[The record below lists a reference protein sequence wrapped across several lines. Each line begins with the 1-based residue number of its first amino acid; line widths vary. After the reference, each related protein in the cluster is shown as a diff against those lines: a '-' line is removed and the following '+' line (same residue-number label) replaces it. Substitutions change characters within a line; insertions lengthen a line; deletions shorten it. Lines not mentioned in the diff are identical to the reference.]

1 MTDDTFFIKIYSAGG
16 VNCAVYAQFCPK
28 RRFSRLRKVVL
39 DLQSELYAKAVRR
52 ILVQDLDG
60 YQVDISKKPSE
71 TVERCRIL
79 QPDVL
84 LMEVTG
90 YTPWMLSERLSIRE
104 EVKRH
109 VPSVKIVFLIDDK
122 AEVALVEEIKK
133 TKQDKLIDT
142 FLFTSVSES
151 YLVAVM
157 DSL

>member
-1 MTDDTFFIKIYSAGG
+1 M
-16 VNCAVYAQFCPK
+16 
-28 RRFSRLRKVVL
+28 RKVVL
-39 DLQSELYAKAVRR
+39 DLQSGLYAKAVRR

-60 YQVDISKKPSE
+60 YQVDISKNPTE

-90 YTPWMLSERLSIRE
+90 YTPWMLSERLSIRD

-122 AEVALVEEIKK
+122 AEGALVEEIKK
-133 TKQDKLIDT
+133 AKQEKLIDA

>member
-1 MTDDTFFIKIYSAGG
+1 M
-16 VNCAVYAQFCPK
+16 
-28 RRFSRLRKVVL
+28 RKVVL
-39 DLQSELYAKAVRR
+39 DLQSGLYAKAVRR

-60 YQVDISKKPSE
+60 YQVDISKNPTE

-90 YTPWMLSERLSIRE
+90 YTPWMLSERLSIRN

-122 AEVALVEEIKK
+122 AEGTLVEEIKK
-133 TKQDKLIDT
+133 AKQDKLIDA

>member
-1 MTDDTFFIKIYSAGG
+1 M
-16 VNCAVYAQFCPK
+16 
-28 RRFSRLRKVVL
+28 RKVVL
-39 DLQSELYAKAVRR
+39 DLQSGLYAKAVRR

-60 YQVDISKKPSE
+60 YQVDISKNPTE

-90 YTPWMLSERLSIRE
+90 YTPWMLSERISIRE

-122 AEVALVEEIKK
+122 AEGTLVEEIKK
-133 TKQDKLIDT
+133 AKQEKLIDA

>member
-1 MTDDTFFIKIYSAGG
+1 M
-16 VNCAVYAQFCPK
+16 
-28 RRFSRLRKVVL
+28 RKVVL

-90 YTPWMLSERLSIRE
+90 YTPWMLSERLSIRD

>member
-1 MTDDTFFIKIYSAGG
+1 M
-16 VNCAVYAQFCPK
+16 
-28 RRFSRLRKVVL
+28 RKVVL
-39 DLQSELYAKAVRR
+39 DLQSGLYAKAVRR
-52 ILVQDLDG
+52 ILVQDLDE
-60 YQVDISKKPSE
+60 YQVDISKNPTE

-90 YTPWMLSERLSIRE
+90 YTPWMLSERLSVRN

-109 VPSVKIVFLIDDK
+109 VPSLKIVFLIDDK

-133 TKQDKLIDT
+133 AKQEKLIDA

>member
-1 MTDDTFFIKIYSAGG
+1 ML
-16 VNCAVYAQFCPK
+16 CL
-28 RRFSRLRKVVL
+28 RLIF
-39 DLQSELYAKAVRR
+39 AKKEVRR
-52 ILVQDLDG
+52 ILVQDLDE
-60 YQVDISKKPSE
+60 YQVDISKNPTE

-79 QPDVL
+79 QPNVL

-122 AEVALVEEIKK
+122 AEGALVEEIKK
-133 TKQDKLIDT
+133 AKQDKLIDA

>member
-1 MTDDTFFIKIYSAGG
+1 M
-16 VNCAVYAQFCPK
+16 
-28 RRFSRLRKVVL
+28 
-39 DLQSELYAKAVRR
+39 
-52 ILVQDLDG
+52 
-60 YQVDISKKPSE
+60 DISKNPTE

-84 LMEVTG
+84 LTEVTG
-90 YTPWMLSERLSIRE
+90 YTPWMLSERLSIRD

-133 TKQDKLIDT
+133 AKQEKLIDA
-142 FLFTSVSES
+142 FLFTSASES

>member
-1 MTDDTFFIKIYSAGG
+1 M
-16 VNCAVYAQFCPK
+16 
-28 RRFSRLRKVVL
+28 RKVVL
-39 DLQSELYAKAVRR
+39 DLQSGLYAKAVRR

-60 YQVDISKKPSE
+60 YQVDISKNPTE

-90 YTPWMLSERLSIRE
+90 YTPWMLSERLSIRD

-122 AEVALVEEIKK
+122 AEVALVGKIKK
-133 TKQDKLIDT
+133 AKQEKLIDA

>member
-1 MTDDTFFIKIYSAGG
+1 M
-16 VNCAVYAQFCPK
+16 
-28 RRFSRLRKVVL
+28 RKVVL
-39 DLQSELYAKAVRR
+39 DLQSGLYAKAVRR

-60 YQVDISKKPSE
+60 YQVDISKNPTE

-84 LMEVTG
+84 LMEATG
-90 YTPWMLSERLSIRE
+90 YTPWMLSERLSIRD

-122 AEVALVEEIKK
+122 AEVALVEKIKK
-133 TKQDKLIDT
+133 AKQENLIDA

>member
-1 MTDDTFFIKIYSAGG
+1 M
-16 VNCAVYAQFCPK
+16 
-28 RRFSRLRKVVL
+28 RKVVL

>member
-1 MTDDTFFIKIYSAGG
+1 M
-16 VNCAVYAQFCPK
+16 
-28 RRFSRLRKVVL
+28 RKVVL
-39 DLQSELYAKAVRR
+39 DLQSGLYAKAVRR

-60 YQVDISKKPSE
+60 YQVDISKNPTE

-90 YTPWMLSERLSIRE
+90 YTPWMLSERLSIRD

-133 TKQDKLIDT
+133 AKQEELIDA
-142 FLFTSVSES
+142 FLFTSVSEN

>member
-1 MTDDTFFIKIYSAGG
+1 M
-16 VNCAVYAQFCPK
+16 
-28 RRFSRLRKVVL
+28 RKVVL
-39 DLQSELYAKAVRR
+39 DLQSGLYAKAVRR

-60 YQVDISKKPSE
+60 YQVDISKNPTE

-109 VPSVKIVFLIDDK
+109 VPSVKIAFLIDDK
-122 AEVALVEEIKK
+122 AEAALVEEIKK
-133 TKQDKLIDT
+133 AKQEELIDA

>member
-1 MTDDTFFIKIYSAGG
+1 M
-16 VNCAVYAQFCPK
+16 
-28 RRFSRLRKVVL
+28 RKVVL
-39 DLQSELYAKAVRR
+39 DLQSGLYAKAVRR

-60 YQVDISKKPSE
+60 YQVDISKNPTE

-109 VPSVKIVFLIDDK
+109 VPFVKIVFLIDDK

-133 TKQDKLIDT
+133 AKQEKLIDA

>member
-1 MTDDTFFIKIYSAGG
+1 
-16 VNCAVYAQFCPK
+16 
-28 RRFSRLRKVVL
+28 LRKVVL
-39 DLQSELYAKAVRR
+39 DLQSGLYAKAIRR

-60 YQVDISKKPSE
+60 YQVDISKNPTE

-90 YTPWMLSERLSIRE
+90 YTPWMLSERLSIRD

-122 AEVALVEEIKK
+122 AEGALVEEIKK
-133 TKQDKLIDT
+133 AKQEKLIDA

>member
-1 MTDDTFFIKIYSAGG
+1 M
-16 VNCAVYAQFCPK
+16 
-28 RRFSRLRKVVL
+28 RKVVL
-39 DLQSELYAKAVRR
+39 DLQSGLYAKAVRR

-60 YQVDISKKPSE
+60 YQVDISKNPTE

-90 YTPWMLSERLSIRE
+90 YTPWMLSERLSIRD

-109 VPSVKIVFLIDDK
+109 VPSVKIAFLIDDK
-122 AEVALVEEIKK
+122 AEAALVEEIKK
-133 TKQDKLIDT
+133 AKQEELIDA

>member
-1 MTDDTFFIKIYSAGG
+1 MK
-16 VNCAVYAQFCPK
+16 
-28 RRFSRLRKVVL
+28 KVVL
-39 DLQSELYAKAVRR
+39 DLQSGLYAKAVRR
-52 ILVQDLDG
+52 ILVQDLDE
-60 YQVDISKKPSE
+60 YQVDISKNPTE

-79 QPDVL
+79 QPNVL
-84 LMEVTG
+84 LLEVTG

-122 AEVALVEEIKK
+122 AERTLVGKIKK
-133 TKQDKLIDT
+133 AKQEKLIDA

>member
-1 MTDDTFFIKIYSAGG
+1 MK
-16 VNCAVYAQFCPK
+16 
-28 RRFSRLRKVVL
+28 KVVL
-39 DLQSELYAKAVRR
+39 DLQSGLYAKAVRR

-60 YQVDISKKPSE
+60 YQVDISKNPTE

-90 YTPWMLSERLSIRE
+90 YTPWMLSERLSIRN

-122 AEVALVEEIKK
+122 AEGTLVEEIKK
-133 TKQDKLIDT
+133 AKQEKLIDA

>member
-1 MTDDTFFIKIYSAGG
+1 MK
-16 VNCAVYAQFCPK
+16 
-28 RRFSRLRKVVL
+28 KVVL
-39 DLQSELYAKAVRR
+39 DLQSGLYAKAVRR
-52 ILVQDLDG
+52 ILVQDLDE
-60 YQVDISKKPSE
+60 YQVDISKNPTE

-104 EVKRH
+104 EVKRL

-122 AEVALVEEIKK
+122 AEGALVEEIKK
-133 TKQDKLIDT
+133 AKQDKLIDA

>member
-1 MTDDTFFIKIYSAGG
+1 M
-16 VNCAVYAQFCPK
+16 
-28 RRFSRLRKVVL
+28 RKVVL
-39 DLQSELYAKAVRR
+39 DLQSGLYAKAVRR

-60 YQVDISKKPSE
+60 YQVDISKNPTE

-109 VPSVKIVFLIDDK
+109 VPSIKIVFLIDDK

-133 TKQDKLIDT
+133 AKKDKLIDA

>member
-1 MTDDTFFIKIYSAGG
+1 M
-16 VNCAVYAQFCPK
+16 
-28 RRFSRLRKVVL
+28 RKVVL
-39 DLQSELYAKAVRR
+39 DLQSGLYAKAVRR

-60 YQVDISKKPSE
+60 YQVDISKNPTE

-133 TKQDKLIDT
+133 TKQDKLIDA

>member
-1 MTDDTFFIKIYSAGG
+1 M
-16 VNCAVYAQFCPK
+16 
-28 RRFSRLRKVVL
+28 RKVVL
-39 DLQSELYAKAVRR
+39 DLQSGLYAKAVRR

-60 YQVDISKKPSE
+60 YQVDISKNPTE

-84 LMEVTG
+84 LTEVTG
-90 YTPWMLSERLSIRE
+90 YTPWMLSERLSIRD

-133 TKQDKLIDT
+133 AKQEELIDA

>member
-1 MTDDTFFIKIYSAGG
+1 M
-16 VNCAVYAQFCPK
+16 
-28 RRFSRLRKVVL
+28 RKVVL
-39 DLQSELYAKAVRR
+39 DLQSGLYAKAVRR

-60 YQVDISKKPSE
+60 YQVDISKNPTE

-90 YTPWMLSERLSIRE
+90 YTPWMLSERLSIRD

-109 VPSVKIVFLIDDK
+109 VPSVKIAFLIDDK
-122 AEVALVEEIKK
+122 AEAALVEEIKK
-133 TKQDKLIDT
+133 AKQEKLIDA

>member
-1 MTDDTFFIKIYSAGG
+1 MK
-16 VNCAVYAQFCPK
+16 
-28 RRFSRLRKVVL
+28 KVVL
-39 DLQSELYAKAVRR
+39 DLQSGLYAKAVRR
-52 ILVQDLDG
+52 ILVQDLDE
-60 YQVDISKKPSE
+60 YQVDISKNPTE

-122 AEVALVEEIKK
+122 AEGALVEEIKK
-133 TKQDKLIDT
+133 VKQDKLIDA

>member
-1 MTDDTFFIKIYSAGG
+1 M
-16 VNCAVYAQFCPK
+16 
-28 RRFSRLRKVVL
+28 RKVVL
-39 DLQSELYAKAVRR
+39 DLQSGLYAKAVRR
-52 ILVQDLDG
+52 ILVQDLDE
-60 YQVDISKKPSE
+60 YQVDISKNPTE

-90 YTPWMLSERLSIRE
+90 YTPWMLSERLSIRD

-133 TKQDKLIDT
+133 AKQEKLIDA

>member
-1 MTDDTFFIKIYSAGG
+1 MK
-16 VNCAVYAQFCPK
+16 
-28 RRFSRLRKVVL
+28 KVVL
-39 DLQSELYAKAVRR
+39 DLQSGLYAKAVRR
-52 ILVQDLDG
+52 ILVQDLDE
-60 YQVDISKKPSE
+60 YQVDISKNPTE

-109 VPSVKIVFLIDDK
+109 VPSVKIVFFIDDK
-122 AEVALVEEIKK
+122 AEGALVEEIKK
-133 TKQDKLIDT
+133 AKQDKLIDA

>member
-1 MTDDTFFIKIYSAGG
+1 MLCLRPIF
-16 VNCAVYAQFCPK
+16 PK
-28 RRFSRLRKVVL
+28 RRLSRLKKVVL
-39 DLQSELYAKAVRR
+39 DLQSGLYAKAVRR

-60 YQVDISKKPSE
+60 YQVDISKNPTE

-90 YTPWMLSERLSIRE
+90 YTPWMLSERLSIRN

-109 VPSVKIVFLIDDK
+109 VPSIKIVFLIDDK
-122 AEVALVEEIKK
+122 AEGTLVEEIKK
-133 TKQDKLIDT
+133 AKQEKLIDA

>member
-1 MTDDTFFIKIYSAGG
+1 M
-16 VNCAVYAQFCPK
+16 
-28 RRFSRLRKVVL
+28 RKVVL
-39 DLQSELYAKAVRR
+39 DLQSGLYAKAVRR
-52 ILVQDLDG
+52 ILVQDLDE
-60 YQVDISKKPSE
+60 YQVDISKNPTE

-90 YTPWMLSERLSIRE
+90 YTPWMLSERLSIRN

-133 TKQDKLIDT
+133 AKQEKLIDA

>member
-1 MTDDTFFIKIYSAGG
+1 M
-16 VNCAVYAQFCPK
+16 
-28 RRFSRLRKVVL
+28 RKVVL
-39 DLQSELYAKAVRR
+39 DLQSGLYAKAVRR

-60 YQVDISKKPSE
+60 YQVDISKNPTE

-90 YTPWMLSERLSIRE
+90 YTPWMLSERLSIRD

-109 VPSVKIVFLIDDK
+109 VPSIKIVFLIDDK
-122 AEVALVEEIKK
+122 AEGTLVEEIKK
-133 TKQDKLIDT
+133 AKQEKLIDA

>member
-1 MTDDTFFIKIYSAGG
+1 M
-16 VNCAVYAQFCPK
+16 
-28 RRFSRLRKVVL
+28 RKVVL

-90 YTPWMLSERLSIRE
+90 YTPWMLSERLSIRN

>member
-1 MTDDTFFIKIYSAGG
+1 M
-16 VNCAVYAQFCPK
+16 
-28 RRFSRLRKVVL
+28 RKVVL
-39 DLQSELYAKAVRR
+39 DLQSGLYAKAVGR

-60 YQVDISKKPSE
+60 YQVDISKNPTE

-90 YTPWMLSERLSIRE
+90 YTPWMLSERLSIRD

-122 AEVALVEEIKK
+122 AEIALVEEIKK
-133 TKQDKLIDT
+133 AKQEKLIDA

>member
-1 MTDDTFFIKIYSAGG
+1 M
-16 VNCAVYAQFCPK
+16 
-28 RRFSRLRKVVL
+28 RKVVL
-39 DLQSELYAKAVRR
+39 DLQSGLYAKAVRR

-60 YQVDISKKPSE
+60 YQVDISKNPTE

-133 TKQDKLIDT
+133 AKKDKLIDA

>member
-1 MTDDTFFIKIYSAGG
+1 M
-16 VNCAVYAQFCPK
+16 
-28 RRFSRLRKVVL
+28 RKVVL
-39 DLQSELYAKAVRR
+39 DLQSGLYAKAVRR

-60 YQVDISKKPSE
+60 YQVDISKNPTE

-90 YTPWMLSERLSIRE
+90 YTPWMLSERLSIRD

-122 AEVALVEEIKK
+122 AEGALVEEIKK
-133 TKQDKLIDT
+133 AKQDKLIDA

>member
-1 MTDDTFFIKIYSAGG
+1 M
-16 VNCAVYAQFCPK
+16 
-28 RRFSRLRKVVL
+28 RKVVL
-39 DLQSELYAKAVRR
+39 DLQSGLYAKAVRR
-52 ILVQDLDG
+52 RLVQDLDG
-60 YQVDISKKPSE
+60 YQVEMAKKPTE

-90 YTPWMLSERLSIRE
+90 YTPWMLSERLSIRD

-122 AEVALVEEIKK
+122 AELALVKEIKK
-133 TKQDKLIDT
+133 AKQEKLIDA

>member
-1 MTDDTFFIKIYSAGG
+1 M
-16 VNCAVYAQFCPK
+16 
-28 RRFSRLRKVVL
+28 RKVVL
-39 DLQSELYAKAVRR
+39 DLQSGLYAKAVRR

-60 YQVDISKKPSE
+60 YQVDISKNPTE

-90 YTPWMLSERLSIRE
+90 YTPWMLSERLSIRNE
-104 EVKRH
+104 IKRH

-133 TKQDKLIDT
+133 AKQENLIDA

>member
-1 MTDDTFFIKIYSAGG
+1 M
-16 VNCAVYAQFCPK
+16 
-28 RRFSRLRKVVL
+28 RKVVL
-39 DLQSELYAKAVRR
+39 DLQSGLYAKAVRR

-60 YQVDISKKPSE
+60 YQVDISKNPTE

-109 VPSVKIVFLIDDK
+109 APSVKIVFLIDDK

-133 TKQDKLIDT
+133 AKQEKLSDA

>member
-1 MTDDTFFIKIYSAGG
+1 M
-16 VNCAVYAQFCPK
+16 
-28 RRFSRLRKVVL
+28 RKVVL
-39 DLQSELYAKAVRR
+39 DLQSGLYAKAVRR

-60 YQVDISKKPSE
+60 YQVDISKNPTE

-90 YTPWMLSERLSIRE
+90 YTPWMLSERLSIRD

-133 TKQDKLIDT
+133 AKQDKLIDA
-142 FLFTSVSES
+142 FLFASVSES
-151 YLVAVM
+151 YLAAVV
-157 DSL
+157 DSM

>member
-1 MTDDTFFIKIYSAGG
+1 M
-16 VNCAVYAQFCPK
+16 
-28 RRFSRLRKVVL
+28 RKVVL
-39 DLQSELYAKAVRR
+39 DLQSGLYAKAVRR

-60 YQVDISKKPSE
+60 YQVDISKNPTE

-90 YTPWMLSERLSIRE
+90 YTPWMLSERLSVRN

-133 TKQDKLIDT
+133 AKQDKQSRRVSQIH
-142 FLFTSVSES
+142 SVEIQTQK
-151 YLVAVM
+151 Y
-157 DSL
+157 

>member
-1 MTDDTFFIKIYSAGG
+1 MK
-16 VNCAVYAQFCPK
+16 
-28 RRFSRLRKVVL
+28 KVVL
-39 DLQSELYAKAVRR
+39 DLQSGLYAKAVRR

-60 YQVDISKKPSE
+60 YQVDISKNPTE

-90 YTPWMLSERLSIRE
+90 YTPWMLSERLSIRN
-104 EVKRH
+104 EVKKH
-109 VPSVKIVFLIDDK
+109 VPSIKIVFLIDDK
-122 AEVALVEEIKK
+122 AEGTLVEEIKK
-133 TKQDKLIDT
+133 AKQEKLIDA

>member
-1 MTDDTFFIKIYSAGG
+1 M
-16 VNCAVYAQFCPK
+16 
-28 RRFSRLRKVVL
+28 RKVVL

-104 EVKRH
+104 EVKKH

-133 TKQDKLIDT
+133 AKQDKLIDA